1 MTVAQDLVLKGWQP
15 VWCTSKQSN
24 TGFTPLTGC
33 TGEAPYP
40 TVLAQPQQP
49 HRLAFRVPAHLVIID
64 VDHYGTKQ
72 GAHTLDRAEEWLG
85 DLPAT
90 YKVTSRGFDDPSGRL
105 IFRKP
110 IDLDFQ
116 NSALNQFANDNGKTD
131 IDILRIGHRY
141 SWAPGDINHKNGL
154 TVQCFDP
161 DGEPCWLP
169 SVDDESI
176 PELPQ
181 RWVDYLRNPP
191 RGNNFSAY
199 TRPADGPR
207 WWLQQADDSLGSDDE
222 LKDFTWDMMMSR
234 VDIEDIYLQWLRVAR
249 NDDPAWLWDR
259 VDFDR
264 HASARAQQ
272 KAVEGIEREE
282 AVLDSLPA
290 SREQLAH
297 KEQAALEDQERSDKL
312 VALRDQRISEAI
324 AQQNL
329 FPAVP
334 IEVDEPQPATQS
346 FTEYVK
352 TMVRGYPEFGQEMRK
367 TMVRDLAK
375 ADVAELLT
383 TPFTGYK
390 KIGQLAEPSPP
401 ETLIV
406 TGKGTESSAIV
417 PRAKVTVISGHRSS
431 GKTWVV
437 AAWAAQEITAGNT
450 IFWIDFERQDAEL
463 SSKLR
468 MLGVPEHLID
478 NQVKYTDAL
487 PPAEALIHDV
497 QQASEGGL
505 HRVLVVIDAWR
516 ALQSRVMPG
525 TTAIDGDAVEQVY
538 TDYLTPVCE
547 AGANVAIIDH
557 MAKGAGSTAPAT
569 TFGSERKE
577 SAADYVLLVD
587 QTARFSKK
595 TSGFSTITL
604 TKGRRGDIDAGTAVG
619 YLWMPGDSEE
629 TADRGITKYPKRPEL
644 RNWAPENAEIGL
656 DAVSG
661 QSEKS
666 QREEAVLSVVR
677 DNRLQLG
684 ARDLGRHVHEVYS
697 DLFASPKA
705 ATDFAARMKKDGKL
719 AKEEGRDGKYDIPD
733 ITAPVEVN
741 SPASP
746 IDPGMLRHD
755 EEL

>member
-1 MTVAQDLVLKGWQP
+1 MSVAQDLVLKGWQP
-15 VWCTSKQSN
+15 VWCIQRQSG
-24 TGFTPLTGC
+24 GFTPLTGQI
-33 TGEAPYP
+33 GDISPFP
-40 TVLAQPQQP
+40 TVLSQPAGA
-49 HRLAFRVPAHLVIID
+49 HRLGFRPPPNVVLLD
-64 VDHYGTKQ
+64 VDHYGDKQ

-85 DLPAT
+85 DLPPT

-110 IDLDFQ
+110 ADLIFAE
-116 NSALNQFANDNGKTD
+116 SAFNQFAGEDGKTY
-131 IDILRIGHRY
+131 IDIIRTGQRH
-141 SWAPGDINHKNGL
+141 SWAPGDINHKNEQ
-154 TVQCFDP
+154 TVQCYDP
-161 DGEPCWLP
+161 EGEPCWLP
-169 SVDDESI
+169 NTDDESI
-176 PELPQ
+176 PELPD
-181 RWVDYLRNPP
+181 RWVQYLRNPP
-191 RGNNFSAY
+191 HTTSLSAY
-199 TRPADGPR
+199 SRPHDGPQ
-207 WWLQQADDSLGSDDE
+207 WWLAQADDSLSSDDE
-222 LKDFTWDMMMSR
+222 LRDFTWDMMLSR
-234 VDIEDIYLQWLRVAR
+234 VPVEDIYPEWLRVSR
-249 NDDPAWLWDR
+249 QDDHRPWTRA
-259 VDFDR
+259 DFDR
-264 HASARAQQ
+264 HARGQAQQ
-272 KAVEGIEREE
+272 KAAEAIEREE

-290 SREQLAH
+290 SREQLDQ
-297 KEQAALEDQERSDKL
+297 KERAALEDQERSDKL
-312 VALRDQRISEAI
+312 VALRDQRIQEAI

-334 IEVDEPQPATQS
+334 IEVDEPQAATQS

-367 TMVRDLAK
+367 TLVRDLAK
-375 ADVAELLT
+375 TDVAELLT

-406 TGKGTESSAIV
+406 VGKGSESSAIV

-478 NQVKYTDAL
+478 NQVRYTDAL

-557 MAKGAGSTAPAT
+557 MAKGAGNTAPAT

-604 TKGRRGDIDAGTAVG
+604 TKGRRGDVDAGTAVG
-619 YLWMPGDSEE
+619 YLWMPGDDEE

-644 RNWAPENAEIGL
+644 RNWAPEGAEIGL

-677 DNRLQLG
+677 DHRLQLG
-684 ARDLGRHVHEVYS
+684 ARDLGRHVHEVYP

-719 AKEEGRDGKYDIPD
+719 VKEDTRDGKYDIPD
-733 ITAPVEVN
+733 IKAPVEVD
-741 SPASP
+741 SPASS
-746 IDPGMLRHD
+746 IDAGMLAHP